1 MSKWTSKMLKLEAAH
16 VTSTIPSTV
25 FVQDPKYVWVIS
37 NGAHLFA
44 ISIKLYLL
52 TWKEIHNVYSKSIF
66 YNKSSTDNLLL
77 SVYIIKMYWLLKE
90 LKIYNWS
97 DKTDKTAGL
106 K

>member
-1 MSKWTSKMLKLEAAH
+1 MGKWTSKLLKLEAAQGLP
-16 VTSTIPSTV
+16 STI

-37 NGAHLFA
+37 NWAHWFA
-44 ISIKLYLL
+44 TSIKLYLL

-66 YNKSSTDNLLL
+66 YIKFSTDNLLL
-77 SVYIIKMYWLLKE
+77 SAYIIKMFRLLE
-90 LKIYNWS
+90 GVKIHNWS

>member
-1 MSKWTSKMLKLEAAH
+1 MLKLEAAH

-52 TWKEIHNVYSKSIF
+52 T
-66 YNKSSTDNLLL
+66 
-77 SVYIIKMYWLLKE
+77 
-90 LKIYNWS
+90 
-97 DKTDKTAGL
+97 
-106 K
+106 

>member
-1 MSKWTSKMLKLEAAH
+1 MGKWTSKLLKLEAAH
-16 VTSTIPSTV
+16 GLPSTI
-25 FVQDPKYVWVIS
+25 FVPDPKYVCAIS
-37 NGAHLFA
+37 NWAHWFA
-44 ISIKLYLL
+44 TSIKLYLL

-77 SVYIIKMYWLLKE
+77 SVYIIKMFWLLKE
-90 LKIYNWS
+90 VKIYNWS

>member
-1 MSKWTSKMLKLEAAH
+1 MGKWTSKLLKLEAAQGLP
-16 VTSTIPSTV
+16 STI

-37 NGAHLFA
+37 NWAHWFA
-44 ISIKLYLL
+44 TSIKLYLL

-77 SVYIIKMYWLLKE
+77 SVYIIKMFWLLKE
-90 LKIYNWS
+90 VKIYNWS